1 MIKIVSERSPM
12 TSIFGLILFRVFR
25 VSVLIVN
32 RNDSSLIEFGIK
44 VAWWEVTLGSIIW
57 QDAMEAT

>member
-25 VSVLIVN
+25 VSILTVN
-32 RNDSSLIEFGIK
+32 RNDSSLIELGIK